1 MLETLL
7 HYVRAGFAG
16 LYLRT
21 AEEQRVEALLLSAAQ
36 DRQRKLFVWSCT
48 EGLRQVHPKLAQGQQ
63 TAPQQPI
70 TDPVKLL
77 ARVQQDDFT
86 EAIVLLRDFHEFLQS
101 SASGIS
107 VRRSFRDAIAKCRD
121 KKVALVIVAPR
132 LVLPPEIE
140 KDVTVLDFALPGES
154 ELGQVL
160 DFIAGQARVAAP
172 HAAERRAVLDAAK
185 GLTTIEAQDVF
196 SLSLV
201 ARNKVFDARFIAGR
215 KAEAVKR
222 VGLLEYYE
230 PEVGLADVG
239 GLENVK
245 EWLRKRRRAFTDEA
259 RVFGLPIP
267 KGLLIMGLPGTGK
280 SLTAKAISS
289 EWNLPLLR
297 MDVGAIFGSLVG
309 QSEGNLRSVL
319 STAEGCA
326 PCVLW
331 LDEAEQIN
339 PSRGSIDD
347 TAKRVFKGLMTWM
360 QERRAPVFVVATAN
374 DISGVPPEF
383 LRRGRLDEIFF
394 VDLHGEVE
402 REVIW
407 RIQIGKYGR
416 DPQHFDLA
424 KLRQATRG
432 WVGAEIE
439 QAVIDGLYE
448 AFSQDRELEQ
458 RDLDAAVAHTVPL
471 SETRKED
478 IGAMREWA
486 RGRAIFASPEETD
499 ALPEL
504 QTGRAIE
511 LE

>member
-1 MLETLL
+1 MREQLL
-7 HYVRAGFAG
+7 QYMRAGFAG

-21 AEEQRVEALLLSAAQ
+21 SEEQRVEALLLSVAME
-36 DRQRKLFVWSCT
+36 RQRKLLVWSCT
-48 EGLRQVHPKLAQGQQ
+48 EGLRQVHPVPESGQ
-63 TAPQQPI
+63 APIAPVK
-70 TDPVKLL
+70 DPVKMLEQ
-77 ARVQQDDFT
+77 VTTFS
-86 EAIVLLRDFHEFLQS
+86 ESVVLLRDFHEFFAGANS
-101 SASGIS
+101 IS
-107 VRRSFRDAIAKCRD
+107 VRRSFRDAVAKCRD
-121 KKVALVIVAPR
+121 RKVALVIVAPR

-140 KDVTVLDFALPGES
+140 KDVTVLDFALPGEG

-172 HAAERRAVLDAAK
+172 QVAERKAVLDAAK

-196 SLSLV
+196 ALSLV
-201 ARNKVFDARFIAGR
+201 ARNKSFDPRFIAGR

-222 VGLLEYYE
+222 IGLLEYYE

-239 GLENVK
+239 GLQNVK
-245 EWLRKRRRAFTDEA
+245 AWLSKRRRAFTEEA
-259 RVFGLPIP
+259 RVFGLPLP

-289 EWNLPLLR
+289 EWSLPLLR
-297 MDVGAIFGSLVG
+297 LDVGAIFGSLVG
-309 QSEGNLRSVL
+309 QSESNLRSVL
-319 STAEGCA
+319 TTAEGCA
-326 PCVLW
+326 PCILW

-394 VDLHGEVE
+394 VDLPGEAD
-402 REVIW
+402 REAILG
-407 RIQIGKYGR
+407 IQITKYGR
-416 DPQHFDLA
+416 NPENFDLA
-424 KLRQATRG
+424 KLRQNTRG

-439 QAVIDGLYE
+439 QAVVDGLYE

-458 RDLDAAVAHTVPL
+458 CDLDVAVAHTSPL

-478 IGAMREWA
+478 IGAMRQWA
-486 RGRAIFASPEETD
+486 RGRVIFASPEETD
-499 ALPEL
+499 ALPDV